1 MKLKII
7 SISLLCLWIFQC
19 TFSYLI
25 YQVGRTECHVQNFEE
40 NTSTKSNKHLHSFTF
55 KNEEQIEWETK
66 GKEFEKDGKM
76 YDVVSLKNTKN
87 GIVII
92 CKSDTKED
100 SIIETYHNQLKEKSK
115 QNNHKNSIKKIIDL
129 TCYNDEGFFANNP
142 IACSNMTFNE
152 VQSFIYSVSLD
163 IKSPPPKG

>member
-25 YQVGRTECHVQNFEE
+25 YQVGRAECHVQNFAE
-40 NTSTKSNKHLHSFTF
+40 NTSTEFNKHLCSFTF
-55 KNEEQIEWETK
+55 EHGEQIEWETK

-76 YDVVSLKNTKN
+76 YDVVSLKSTKD

-92 CKSDTKED
+92 CKTDCKED
-100 SIIETYHNQLKEKSK
+100 AIIDAYHNQLKEKSK

-129 TCYNDEGFFANNP
+129 TCYDNEDFFANNP
-142 IACSNMTFNE
+142 IACSNTTFSE
-152 VQSFIYSVSLD
+152 GQSFIYSISID

>member
-1 MKLKII
+1 VKLKII

-25 YQVGRTECHVQNFEE
+25 YQVGRAECHVQNFAE
-40 NTSTKSNKHLHSFTF
+40 NTHAESTKHIHSFTF
-55 KNEEQIEWETK
+55 QKEEMIHWESE

-76 YDVVSLKNTKN
+76 YDVVSLKNTKD

-100 SIIETYHNQLKEKSK
+100 SIIDTYHNHLKEKSK

-142 IACSNMTFNE
+142 SACSNMTFNE
-152 VQSFIYSVSLD
+152 VQNFIYSISLD